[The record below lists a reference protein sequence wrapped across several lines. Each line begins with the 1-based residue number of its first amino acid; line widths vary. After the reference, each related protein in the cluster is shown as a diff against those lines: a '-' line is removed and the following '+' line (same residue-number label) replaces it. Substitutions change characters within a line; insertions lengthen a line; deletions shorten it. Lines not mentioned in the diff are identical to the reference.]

1 MKKIQLSKIT
11 GMHSEIIRL
20 EQDLDLAPTKV
31 PDRELIP
38 IALAEKI
45 NMAHPLIV
53 VGEDE
58 YCCIGRAVL
67 YRWMAA
73 HMPASTQAFCI
84 EFNKSY
90 SREDIR
96 KQFLIERLVGPA
108 LFQTRPQQVKV
119 LYELV
124 SNNKSLWPNQYR
136 SYAHLSKMTG
146 VKPIKGIKPNGEYR

>member
-1 MKKIQLSKIT
+1 MKKIQLSKILGVHPET
-11 GMHSEIIRL
+11 ARMEL
-20 EQDLDLAPTKV
+20 ELDLAPTKV

-38 IALAEKI
+38 INLAEKI

-58 YCCIGRAVL
+58 YYCIGRTVL

-90 SREDIR
+90 SRENIR
-96 KQFLIERLVGPA
+96 KQFLIERLIGPS
-108 LFQTRPQQVKV
+108 LFQTKPQQVKL
-119 LYELV
+119 LYEFV
-124 SNNKSLWPNQYR
+124 SKNKSLWPNQYH

-146 VKPIKGIKPNGEYR
+146 VKPIKGIRPNGESR